1 MAQILEAGKNI
12 VITSSLYQL
21 NIAGT
26 TEIPHKYRNYGSILS
41 SLYLKIQEKTYNVG
55 ITQVM
60 RLGKNLVILCTTCN
74 V

>member
-1 MAQILEAGKNI
+1 MAQVLEAGKNI

-41 SLYLKIQEKTYNVG
+41 SLHLKIQEQTYNVG

-60 RLGKNLVILCTTCN
+60 RLGKNLVISYTAYN